1 MTNSVWRKF
10 DIRGLTSEN
19 ITPDFAKNLGV
30 ASAEY
35 FRARSQKTIAVGRD
49 VRTSSPMLQ
58 DALMKGLIQGGMK
71 VFDLGLTPTP
81 TIYFASSGFGFDA
94 GIIVTASH
102 NPVGHNGFKF
112 RLHERALLREDFL
125 EIQQNFQNPTPH
137 SEQGSIE
144 KFDIK
149 DIYCQ
154 AIAEQNPLHSPLTV
168 ALDAGNGATSNWA
181 PYLFEKMGANI
192 IPVNCEEDGSFPN
205 HPADPTKRK
214 NMLQLQQVVL
224 ETKADLGFAF
234 DGDGDRVGMITPDGE
249 MYWGDQLLAIL
260 MQEVLRWTKA
270 PIVADVKCSMALEI
284 LAKELG
290 VPFFRSPT
298 GYPLVQ
304 KLMLEQNAILG
315 GEQSSHICYR
325 KGYYCFDDGLFA
337 AAKLASIG
345 KDLQTYIDRIPKT
358 VKSPEIR
365 QSIQPEERE
374 RFDTLEA
381 PIFDDCQLIQ
391 IDGFRYSNESGWCLL
406 RTSGTE
412 NKLIVR
418 AEGIDLDAFT
428 FWLARLKEILGYFD
442 IKIEIS
448 VSH

>member
-1 MTNSVWRKF
+1 MSNNVWRKF

-19 ITPDFAKNLGV
+19 ITPNFAMDLGLG
-30 ASAEY
+30 AAEY
-35 FRARSQKTIAVGRD
+35 FRARSLKTVAVGRD
-49 VRTSSPMLQ
+49 VRDSSPALQ
-58 DALMKGLIQGGMK
+58 KALMSGLVQGGMK
-71 VFDLGLTPTP
+71 VIDLGLAPTP
-81 TIYFASSGFGFDA
+81 TVYFATSGFGFDA

-112 RLHERALLREDFL
+112 RLHERALFREDFQ
-125 EIQQNFQNPTPH
+125 EIQANVQAPKPH
-137 SEQGSIE
+137 STQGSIE

-154 AIAEQNPLHSPLTV
+154 AIAEQNPLHSPLTI
-168 ALDAGNGATSNWA
+168 AIDAGNGSTSNWA
-181 PYLFEKMGANI
+181 PYLFEKMGAQI
-192 IPVNCEEDGSFPN
+192 IQVNCEEDGTFPN
-205 HPADPTKRK
+205 HPADPTKTK

-234 DGDGDRVGMITPDGE
+234 DGDGDRVGMITKDGN

-260 MQEVLRWTKA
+260 MQEVLEWTKA

-284 LAKELG
+284 LAKQFG

-304 KLMLEQNAILG
+304 KTMMKENAILG

-325 KGYYCFDDGLFA
+325 KGYYCFDDGLFT

-345 KDLQTYIDRIPKT
+345 KQLEQLIDQIPKT
-358 VKSPEIR
+358 VQSPEIR
-365 QSIQPEERE
+365 QSILSEERE

-381 PIFDDCQLIQ
+381 PAFDDCKLEQM
-391 IDGFRYSNESGWCLL
+391 DGLRYSNDDGWCLL

-412 NKLIVR
+412 NKMIVR
-418 AEGIDLDAFT
+418 AEGIDQEAFS
-428 FWLARLKEILGYFD
+428 FWLGRLQQILSYFD
-442 IKIEIS
+442 IKIDLS
-448 VSH
+448 ASR